1 MPRAAHRFTLIG
13 FLALTLLAAAP
24 SGARATPTTTP
35 ETAATGEPGWLSGML
50 LDLKSGAERVI
61 ILGAALLYQNR
72 HTFAGMT
79 LGCAAGA
86 LAGAA
91 GGLMASGDDLAGAA
105 PAAAAGCAVG
115 AGTGAHLGRP
125 FDDPME

>member
-1 MPRAAHRFTLIG
+1 MLRAAHRFTLIG
-13 FLALTLLAAAP
+13 LLGLTLLAAAP
-24 SGARATPTTTP
+24 SGARAETTTA

-72 HTFAGMT
+72 HTVAGVT